1 MKDKVII
8 VFMATMLILN
18 FFAWSQVT
26 IKNDEAIQE
35 IRQTIKQCKVNE

>member
-18 FFAWSQVT
+18 FFAWSQIT
-26 IKNDEAIQE
+26 IKNDDAIKE
-35 IRQTIKQCKVNE
+35 IRNTLKQCKVNE